1 VTTVVFF
8 PKKGGHLENNSYDF
22 FIRIVNNDGYI
33 CVVTLEIVKKKLMQL
48 FSKNLKPNIS
58 ITLTLK
64 TLSCNFITGL

>member
-1 VTTVVFF
+1 MF
-8 PKKGGHLENNSYDF
+8 
-22 FIRIVNNDGYI
+22 VNNDGYI